1 MRTPSMPRLRLCQ
14 LWKRNEAHL
23 VSRPTT
29 PGNSFCFLHAR
40 DAARAVRAMRA
51 PIGRHLSLSGFSISR
66 TCKVQA
72 SRTSFPHSRPL
83 VSLAKSS
90 HSTPS
95 ILLSTMALHIPS
107 PNTQFSLYIPA
118 SLSSDHEND
127 MRIDHVL
134 LAVNTPRAQLTV
146 SSTYLVVRSVALC
159 AN

>member
-1 MRTPSMPRLRLCQ
+1 
-14 LWKRNEAHL
+14 
-23 VSRPTT
+23 
-29 PGNSFCFLHAR
+29 
-40 DAARAVRAMRA
+40 
-51 PIGRHLSLSGFSISR
+51 
-66 TCKVQA
+66 
-72 SRTSFPHSRPL
+72 
-83 VSLAKSS
+83 
-90 HSTPS
+90 
-95 ILLSTMALHIPS
+95 MALHIPS